1 MNQKVAT
8 ALADAGTDRAAS
20 ATPSE
25 VCTYLDWDSQF
36 FGKRIARLNHSRL
49 NQSNI
54 SLVLS
59 WCAHQR
65 IDCLYFL
72 CDVDDPETCRVAVQ
86 NKFTEV
92 DVRVTLAQTISEQGE
107 HPAMDPSIRMAQ
119 DFDRPALIRLA
130 GKLHHDT
137 RFYFD
142 QRFERSSCDL
152 LYEKWI
158 EKSLAD
164 PAQTVFVPE
173 IDGEP
178 AGYIACAPRGR
189 DAQIGLLGVGE
200 ANAGT
205 GLGKK
210 LVRHFLSWA
219 ARQGV
224 SRATVVT
231 QARNTAAQGLY
242 RRCEFLPVSFQRWY
256 HCWLTND

>member
-1 MNQKVAT
+1 MNQKVAA
-8 ALADAGTDRAAS
+8 ALADAGADRAAS
-20 ATPSE
+20 ASPSE

-49 NQSNI
+49 SQSSI

-72 CDVDDPETCRVAVQ
+72 CDADDTETGRVALQ
-86 NKFTEV
+86 NNFAEV
-92 DVRVTLAQTISEQGE
+92 DVRVTLARTISEQDVR
-107 HPAMDPSIRMAQ
+107 PVMDPSIRVAQ
-119 DFDRPALIRLA
+119 DSDQPALIRLA

-142 QRFERSSCDL
+142 QRFERSRCDL
-152 LYEKWI
+152 LYAKWI

-178 AGYIACAPRGR
+178 AGYIACATRGR

-210 LVRHFLSWA
+210 LVQNFLSWA
-219 ARQGV
+219 ARQGA

-256 HCWLTND
+256 HYWLTNE